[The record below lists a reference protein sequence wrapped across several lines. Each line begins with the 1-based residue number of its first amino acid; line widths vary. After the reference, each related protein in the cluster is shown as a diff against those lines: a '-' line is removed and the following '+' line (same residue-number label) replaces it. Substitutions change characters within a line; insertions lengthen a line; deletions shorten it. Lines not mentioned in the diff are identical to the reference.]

1 LNSVEDLGRQQKLP
15 IFLTDSLIRFNNE
28 SIVDLTRVEESSL
41 LACLVKAIR
50 STVELVVGDWRP
62 FELAPRSD
70 HRLVKTI
77 GFMFV
82 SQELDRTKRIIFA
95 CVPALRCLTVVTFE
109 HRVHITLLSD
119 PFRKTL
125 LCGRTQIN

>member
-28 SIVDLTRVEESSL
+28 PIVDLTRVEESSL

-50 STVELVVGDWRP
+50 STVELVMGDWRP
-62 FELAPRSD
+62 FKLAPRSD

-77 GFMFV
+77 GFMFM

-95 CVPALRCLTVVTFE
+95 CVPALR
-109 HRVHITLLSD
+109 
-119 PFRKTL
+119 
-125 LCGRTQIN
+125 